1 LGVSWRLDP
10 ADVIWGW
17 GGTPPEPAGRT
28 RHPGRARTPRRSEI
42 TLRMRHVPT
51 GVQVEAKAAGPFAG
65 SEAIEAEERLWNQL
79 WSKLEADVA
88 RRLGVERG

>member
-1 LGVSWRLDP
+1 VTWRLDP

-17 GGTPPEPAGRT
+17 GGTPSEPSGGLG
-28 RHPGRARTPRRSEI
+28 HPRRARTPRRGEI

-51 GVQVEAKAAGPFAG
+51 GVQVEAKAPGPFAG
-65 SEAIEAEERLWNQL
+65 SEAIEAEERLWNEL
-79 WSKLEADVA
+79 WSRLEGDVA